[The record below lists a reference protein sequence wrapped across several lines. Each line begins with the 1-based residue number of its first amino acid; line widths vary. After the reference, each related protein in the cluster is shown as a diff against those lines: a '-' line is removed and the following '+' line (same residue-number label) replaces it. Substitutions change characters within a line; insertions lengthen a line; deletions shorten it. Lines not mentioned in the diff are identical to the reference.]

1 MTDLRNHF
9 EGIAGPVSPPTAEQV
24 AADLTR
30 GRRALRRRRT
40 RQTAAG
46 SSFAVAALVAAFA
59 VAANGDGT
67 APGAP
72 VATGTGDRSSS
83 AAAVKLVA
91 YQGEQPKG
99 FTIDTVPDG
108 WFVQSDDNYNLVL
121 APNKVKKPGPNVNP
135 STDPVYDEQT
145 FVGKIAIFLESKD
158 QSGPSREGTT
168 VQVGD
173 QKGVLLKSLRGETPD
188 GPAPTAPGGDTGW
201 ELWVKQP
208 AGVYLIIQYWQGI
221 GLTRDQILEIGRG
234 VHVHKDAKQ
243 GVG

>member
-9 EGIAGPVSPPTAEQV
+9 EGIAGPNPPPSAEQV
-24 AADLTR
+24 TADIAR

-40 RQTAAG
+40 VQTVAG
-46 SSFAVAALVAAFA
+46 SSFAVAALVAGFA
-59 VAANGDGT
+59 VT
-67 APGAP
+67 AGGNDASPSAP
-72 VATGTGDRSSS
+72 VAGGDRPSS

-99 FTIDTVPDG
+99 FTIDTVPEG
-108 WFVQSDDNYNLVL
+108 YVIESGDDYSLVL
-121 APNKVKKPGPNVNP
+121 APKKPQKHEGISP
-135 STDPVYDEQT
+135 SAIAGS
-145 FVGKIAIFLESKD
+145 FIGKIAIMLESKD
-158 QSGPSREGTT
+158 QSGPSREGIT

-173 QKGVLLKSLRGETPD
+173 PSGTLLKSLRGETPD

-208 AGVYLIIQYWQGI
+208 SGVYLIVQFWQGL
-221 GLTRDQILEIGRG
+221 GLSQDQMIEVGAG
-234 VHVHKDAKQ
+234 VHVEEGAKQ